1 MPLLSLEGVERR
13 FGGLRAVSN
22 VSFAAETGRITGLI
36 GPNGAGKT
44 TVINLITGLLRL
56 SAGRVVFDGADIGAA
71 PPHAVARAGIAR
83 TFQNIRLLPE
93 QSVLDNVA
101 AGFHRHEAGSAMA
114 ALFGLS
120 SARAA
125 RRRTLDGAAELLSRF
140 GMTSY
145 AAHPAGTLA
154 YGHQRRVEIMRALA
168 TGPRLLLLD
177 EPVAGM
183 NDVEAEGLGQV
194 FRRLAEEGMSILL
207 VEHNMRFVCG
217 ACDVVHVLDAGSLI
231 ASGPPAAVVA
241 DPAVIEAYL
250 GAPA

>member
-13 FGGLRAVSN
+13 FGGLRAVSG
-22 VSFAAETGRITGLI
+22 VSFSAECGRITGMI

-44 TVINLITGLLRL
+44 TVINLVTGLLRL
-56 SAGRVVFDGADIGAA
+56 TAGRVVFDGADIGTA
-71 PPHAVARAGIAR
+71 PPHDVARAGIAR

-101 AGFHRHEAGSAMA
+101 AGFHRHEAGNALA
-114 ALFGLS
+114 ALLGLP
-120 SARAA
+120 SAGSA
-125 RRRTLDGAAELLSRF
+125 RRRTLDGAAELLARF
-140 GMTSY
+140 GMASY
-145 AAHPAGTLA
+145 AGRPAGTLP

-168 TGPRLLLLD
+168 TGPRLLVLD

-183 NDVEAEGLGQV
+183 NDVEAEALGQM
-194 FRRLAEEGMSILL
+194 FRRLADGGMAILL
-207 VEHNMRFVCG
+207 VEHNMRFVC
-217 ACDVVHVLDAGSLI
+217 ATCDVVHVLDAGTLI
-231 ASGPPAAVVA
+231 ASGVPGAVVA